1 MYVATSA
8 EMRELDR
15 YAVETIGI
23 PVASLMENAGWET
36 ARTAEAFLQKKLRS
50 RTVSGD
56 RAFSW
61 IILVGKGHNGGDGL
75 VAARRLA
82 EAGHRVRIVLAE
94 PPDRME
100 PETVRQWEIAWRLGI
115 RTDLYS
121 PGANHLSDCDALL
134 DALLGTGVRG
144 APREPYASLIREANA
159 SGRPIVAVDVPSG
172 LDADTGRPYDP
183 CIRAELTVTFALPKS
198 GLVQDPA
205 LAFVGRVVVRP
216 IGIDPRWAEAIGVRA
231 MLLGPD
237 AWRRLDIDAERP
249 LRPDT
254 HKGAQGHVL
263 IVGGSRGM
271 AGAGLLCARAALRAG
286 CGLVTW
292 AIPDRL
298 VESMA
303 GRAPEIMLAG
313 VADGGRGDWSAVR
326 PDDVVTLAASR
337 DAVAVGPGLG
347 RFPGG
352 ERLIR
357 ALWENTDK
365 PLVIDA
371 DALNLIAS
379 VGDFADWPRRSGPP
393 AVLTPHPGEM
403 ARLCGVTAA
412 DVSIDRIGYA
422 RRFAEKH
429 GVVVAL
435 KGARTVVAAPDGF
448 AYINT
453 TGNPGM
459 ATAGSGDVL
468 TGVVAGL
475 LAQGYTPLQ
484 AAALGVYLHGKAGD
498 RAARY
503 HPSLHSV
510 TSVDILES
518 L

>member
-379 VGDFADWPRRSGPP
+379 VGDFADWPRRSRRSDAPP
-393 AVLTPHPGEM
+393 GRDGAPLRRHRRRRLDRPDRLRTAFRRKTRRRRRAEGRPHRRRRSGRFRVHQHDGQSRHGHSRQRGRPHRRRRRP
-403 ARLCGVTAA
+403 ARP
-412 DVSIDRIGYA
+412 RI
-422 RRFAEKH
+422 H
-429 GVVVAL
+429 AL
-435 KGARTVVAAPDGF
+435 AGRGARGISAR
-448 AYINT
+448 
-453 TGNPGM
+453 
-459 ATAGSGDVL
+459 
-468 TGVVAGL
+468 
-475 LAQGYTPLQ
+475 QG
-484 AAALGVYLHGKAGD
+484 
-498 RAARY
+498 R
-503 HPSLHSV
+503 
-510 TSVDILES
+510 
-518 L
+518 